1 MNKIKLVLRVRFVK
15 ILHESSEESWVFT
28 SRAEFKGMVRRVE
41 SPKRVILLLHGL
53 GQRGKR
59 IYRKLLAHLPSDAL
73 IIAPNGPFPIPRQKE
88 GRSDFGRSWY
98 FYDKHERAYFIS
110 MDLSIYWLRDL
121 LKIEN
126 PMKLPVTIIGF
137 SQGGYMSPHVGLA
150 IPETQLVIGLAC
162 EFRSNFI
169 HKSPPFK
176 LIAIHGELDDIVT
189 PGAQKSEIDSLK
201 MKGIEIDYH
210 LIPNTGHEIT
220 TEMAKMVN
228 SLLEAHGE

>member
-1 MNKIKLVLRVRFVK
+1 MNKIKLVLRVRFLK
-15 ILHESSEESWVFT
+15 ILHESSEESWCFT

-88 GRSDFGRSWY
+88 GKTDFGHSWY
-98 FYDKHERAYFIS
+98 FYDKHEGSYFIS
-110 MDLSIYWLRDL
+110 MDLSIHWLRDL

-126 PMKLPVTIIGF
+126 PLRLPVTIIGF
-137 SQGGYMSPHVGLA
+137 SQGGYMSPHVGMA

-169 HKSPPFK
+169 HQMPSFK
-176 LIAIHGELDDIVT
+176 LIAVHGELDEIVA
-189 PGAQKSEIDSLK
+189 PSAQKSEIDSLK
-201 MKGIEIDYH
+201 MIGIEIDYH

-228 SLLEAHGE
+228 SLLEAYGK

>member
-1 MNKIKLVLRVRFVK
+1 MNKIKLVLRVRFLK
-15 ILHESSEESWVFT
+15 ILHESSEESWVFK
-28 SRAEFKGMVRRVE
+28 SRAEFKGLVKRVE

-59 IYRKLLAHLPSDAL
+59 IYRKLLAQLPSDAL

-88 GRSDFGRSWY
+88 GRADFGHAWY
-98 FYDKHERAYFIS
+98 FYDKHQGSYFVP
-110 MDLSIYWLRDL
+110 MDLSIHWLKDL

-126 PMKLPVTIIGF
+126 PTHLPVTIIGF

-162 EFRSNFI
+162 EFRSNLI
-169 HKSPPFK
+169 HKSPTFK
-176 LIAIHGELDDIVT
+176 LIALHGELDEIVT
-189 PGAQKSEIDSLK
+189 PGAQKSAIDLLK
-201 MKGIEIDYH
+201 MKGIEVDYH

-220 TEMAKMVN
+220 TEMAKVVN
-228 SLLEAHGE
+228 SLLEAYGK